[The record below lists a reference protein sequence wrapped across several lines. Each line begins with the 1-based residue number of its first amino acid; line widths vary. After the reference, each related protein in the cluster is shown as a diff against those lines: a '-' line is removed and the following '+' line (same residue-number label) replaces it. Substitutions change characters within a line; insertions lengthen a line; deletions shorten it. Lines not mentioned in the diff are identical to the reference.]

1 MATHKGKEGVVKV
14 GANVVGEVKSFEV
27 TVTANEVDTSTL
39 GTDWTG
45 VDSTQNSW
53 SGTLEMFYDPDDVGQ
68 EAITVGSKVTLGL
81 YYEGDTTTL
90 QYDTGSALITSIARS
105 QSFDSMVNVTVS
117 FTGDGALTTST
128 VA

>member
-68 EAITVGSKVTLGL
+68 EAITVGSKVTLAL

-128 VA
+128 VV